1 MLIKSN
7 VRRRSSRT
15 RNALKKPRLKKKR
28 FDLRKSEKR
37 KKKLI
42 RRRRKKNS
50 GDDKKLIKPKRLKRL
65 RKRRPESRPRS

>member
-1 MLIKSN
+1 MLNKSI
-7 VRRRSSRT
+7 VRRTSRT

-42 RRRRKKNS
+42 RRRQRKSS
-50 GDDKKLIKPKRLKRL
+50 GDDKKLI
-65 RKRRPESRPRS
+65 

>member
-1 MLIKSN
+1 M
-7 VRRRSSRT
+7 
-15 RNALKKPRLKKKR
+15 KKKR

-42 RRRRKKNS
+42 RRRQRKSS

-65 RKRRPESRPRS
+65 RKRRPDSRPRN